1 MGYSPWGHEET
12 RLMNYPFTFKI
23 CVHMH
28 LFYSFFQHMFIE
40 CLSEVLLSVDGAV
53 TKTESKPALMERV
66 FLLGRWW

>member
-1 MGYSPWGHEET
+1 
-12 RLMNYPFTFKI
+12 
-23 CVHMH
+23 MH

-40 CLSEVLLSVDGAV
+40 CLPEVLLSVDGAV